1 MSDIKTRNNISGIPE
16 LVENGVSGFLTPPGD
31 VNALSKCIGDL
42 IEDGSLR
49 KKMGAAARQ
58 VILRDFNLESNA
70 RHLIHMFQNASL
82 CAPKCIDS
90 ALDQ

>member
-1 MSDIKTRNNISGIPE
+1 MVKS
-16 LVENGVSGFLTPPGD
+16 
-31 VNALSKCIGDL
+31 IGDL

-49 KKMGAAARQ
+49 KKMGAAARE

-70 RHLIHMFQNASL
+70 RQLIDMFHNASL

-90 ALDQ
+90 TLDK